1 MPQMANITVKNAA
14 NADVVLTA
22 LTPSSGDRAALWRY
36 DALNTLPLL
45 RPTYQITTTYNGPRD
60 ARRAVVT
67 GSFPVEDPVLT
78 GIVKARVPFRLEV
91 TLPLNVDTV
100 KTDDAIVIMQN
111 FLKSNLVTE
120 ILKSGFNAT

>member
-14 NADVVLTA
+14 DADVVLTA

-36 DALNTLPLL
+36 DALNSLPLL

-60 ARRAVVT
+60 ARRTVVT
-67 GSFPVEDPVLT
+67 GSYPIMDPVLGT
-78 GIVKARVPFRLEV
+78 VKARIPFRLEA
-91 TLPLNVDTV
+91 TLPLNVDTIG
-100 KTDDAIVIMQN
+100 TDDAVVIMQN
-111 FLKSNLVTE
+111 FLKSSLVTE